1 MQIYLNIFLILFT
14 HLFSTSEHETYV
26 SITEIMAKENEAL
39 EISIE
44 LIAHDF
50 EYVYKKEM
58 NKSIKSI
65 FKEKKEYYD
74 SDEIKIY
81 LDNHFS
87 ISQKDAKTELKII
100 GNEIKLDGSL
110 LIYLE
115 GNYKKNIKYI
125 HVNNDLLVNWL
136 PNQQNIVNLDG
147 FIKSS
152 FTFNKNKKSY
162 VFQ

>member
-1 MQIYLNIFLILFT
+1 MKFYISILLISFYNLFNIGD
-14 HLFSTSEHETYV
+14 HETYL
-26 SITEIMAKENEAL
+26 SITELIIHENGNL

-44 LIAHDF
+44 TTAHDF

-87 ISQKDAKTELKII
+87 ISQKDSKTELKII

-115 GNYKKNIKYI
+115 GKYKKNIKHI
-125 HVNNDLLVNWL
+125 HVDNDLLVNWL

>member
-14 HLFSTSEHETYV
+14 HIFSPSEHETYV
-26 SITEIMAKENEAL
+26 SITEIMARENEAL

-44 LIAHDF
+44 IIAHDF

-87 ISQKDAKTELKII
+87 ISQRTQKLSLK
-100 GNEIKLDGSL
+100 L
-110 LIYLE
+110 
-115 GNYKKNIKYI
+115 
-125 HVNNDLLVNWL
+125 
-136 PNQQNIVNLDG
+136 
-147 FIKSS
+147 
-152 FTFNKNKKSY
+152 
-162 VFQ
+162 

>member
-14 HLFSTSEHETYV
+14 HLFSPSEHETYV

-74 SDEIKIY
+74 SNEIKIY
-81 LDNHFS
+81 LDKHFS
-87 ISQKDAKTELKII
+87 ISQKNSKTELKII

-110 LIYLE
+110 LVYLE
-115 GNYKKNIKYI
+115 GKYKKNIKYI
-125 HVNNDLLVNWL
+125 NVNNDLLVNSL
-136 PNQQNIVNLDG
+136 PNQQNIVNLNG

>member
-1 MQIYLNIFLILFT
+1 MQIYLNIFLILFSY
-14 HLFSTSEHETYV
+14 LFSSSEHETYV

-50 EYVYKKEM
+50 EYVYKKEI

-87 ISQKDAKTELKII
+87 IYQKDVKTELKII
-100 GNEIKLDGSL
+100 GNEIKLDGTL

-115 GNYKKNIKYI
+115 GKYKKNIKYF

>member
-14 HLFSTSEHETYV
+14 YLFSPSEHETYV

-65 FKEKKEYYD
+65 FKEKKEYYN

-87 ISQKDAKTELKII
+87 ISQKDAKIELKII

-115 GNYKKNIKYI
+115 GKYKKNIKYI
-125 HVNNDLLVNWL
+125 HVNNDFLVNCL

>member
-1 MQIYLNIFLILFT
+1 
-14 HLFSTSEHETYV
+14 
-26 SITEIMAKENEAL
+26 
-39 EISIE
+39 
-44 LIAHDF
+44 
-50 EYVYKKEM
+50 
-58 NKSIKSI
+58 
-65 FKEKKEYYD
+65 
-74 SDEIKIY
+74 
-81 LDNHFS
+81 
-87 ISQKDAKTELKII
+87 DAKTELKII

-115 GNYKKNIKYI
+115 GKFKKKIKYI

>member
-1 MQIYLNIFLILFT
+1 
-14 HLFSTSEHETYV
+14 
-26 SITEIMAKENEAL
+26 
-39 EISIE
+39 
-44 LIAHDF
+44 
-50 EYVYKKEM
+50 M

-65 FKEKKEYYD
+65 FKEKKECYN

-115 GNYKKNIKYI
+115 GKYKKNIKYI

>member
-14 HLFSTSEHETYV
+14 HIFSPSEHETYV
-26 SITEIMAKENEAL
+26 SIIEIVAKENEAL

-44 LIAHDF
+44 IIAHDF

-87 ISQKDAKTELKII
+87 ISQKDKKTNLKII

-115 GNYKKNIKYI
+115 GKYKKKHKLYSC
-125 HVNNDLLVNWL
+125 
-136 PNQQNIVNLDG
+136 
-147 FIKSS
+147 K
-152 FTFNKNKKSY
+152 
-162 VFQ
+162 

>member
-14 HLFSTSEHETYV
+14 HLFSPSEHETYV

-65 FKEKKEYYD
+65 FKEKKEYYN

-110 LIYLE
+110 IIYLE
-115 GNYKKNIKYI
+115 GKYKKNIKYI

-152 FTFNKNKKSY
+152 FIFNKNKKSY

>member
-1 MQIYLNIFLILFT
+1 MQIYLNIFLILLT
-14 HLFSTSEHETYV
+14 HFITPSEHETHV
-26 SITEIMAKENEAL
+26 SITEIMAKENQEL

-58 NKSIKSI
+58 SKSIKSI

-74 SDEIKIY
+74 SNEIKIY
-81 LDNHFS
+81 LDKHFS
-87 ISQKDAKTELKII
+87 IFQKKSKTELKII

-115 GNYKKNIKYI
+115 GKYKKNIKHI
-125 HVNNDLLVNWL
+125 HVNNDLLVKWL
-136 PNQQNIVNLDG
+136 PNQQNIVNLNG
-147 FIKSS
+147 FIKSNLI
-152 FTFNKNKKSY
+152 FNKNKKSY

>member
-14 HLFSTSEHETYV
+14 HIFSPSEHETYV
-26 SITEIMAKENEAL
+26 SITEIMARENEAL

-44 LIAHDF
+44 IIAHDF

-87 ISQKDAKTELKII
+87 ISQKDKKTNLKII
-100 GNEIKLDGSL
+100 N
-110 LIYLE
+110 
-115 GNYKKNIKYI
+115 
-125 HVNNDLLVNWL
+125 
-136 PNQQNIVNLDG
+136 
-147 FIKSS
+147 
-152 FTFNKNKKSY
+152 
-162 VFQ
+162 

>member
-1 MQIYLNIFLILFT
+1 MQIYLKIFLILFA
-14 HLFSTSEHETYV
+14 HLFSPSEHETYV

-50 EYVYKKEM
+50 EYAYKKEM

-65 FKEKKEYYD
+65 FKEKKEYYGY
-74 SDEIKIY
+74 DEIKTY

-87 ISQKDAKTELKII
+87 ISQKDSKTELKII
-100 GNEIKLDGSL
+100 GNEVKLDGSL
-110 LIYLE
+110 LIYIE
-115 GNYKKNIKYI
+115 GKYKKNIKYI
-125 HVNNDLLVNWL
+125 RVNNDLLVNWL

>member
-1 MQIYLNIFLILFT
+1 MQIYLNIFLILFSY
-14 HLFSTSEHETYV
+14 LFSPSEHETYV

-50 EYVYKKEM
+50 EYVYKKEI

-87 ISQKDAKTELKII
+87 IYQKDVKTELKII
-100 GNEIKLDGSL
+100 GNEIKLDGTL

-115 GNYKKNIKYI
+115 GKYKKNIKYF

-136 PNQQNIVNLDG
+136 PNQQNIVNLVG

-152 FTFNKNKKSY
+152 FTFNKIKKSY